1 MNAAYSAANAFLDA
15 LAVHRRRAGLP
26 GQSLAWSMWRER
38 GMSLGYQLTSLTEA
52 RGYRVLEASA
62 ALRSLDFARTLD
74 EPHLLVGADRTAP
87 WVGSHVAAPARQ
99 VRRLAGRVGLEEGTD
114 LGALYA
120 AAAEAAG
127 AGGVA
132 DAWVLRSAGTA
143 EQPSAAGA
151 GEELRRLENELA
163 AVWCTVLGR
172 DRVYRDENFFDL
184 GGNSLLLVAAQTALN
199 KALGCELTVVD
210 LFAHPTVRA
219 LARHLADQGTAVPA
233 ASAARSGP
241 VGDAGRDDR
250 GRGTAGTTGT
260 AESEGLGRAKEQAQ
274 RQRAARAARRSARE
288 RKDRGR
294 G

>member
-1 MNAAYSAANAFLDA
+1 
-15 LAVHRRRAGLP
+15 
-26 GQSLAWSMWRER
+26 
-38 GMSLGYQLTSLTEA
+38 
-52 RGYRVLEASA
+52 
-62 ALRSLDFARTLD
+62 
-74 EPHLLVGADRTAP
+74 
-87 WVGSHVAAPARQ
+87 
-99 VRRLAGRVGLEEGTD
+99 
-114 LGALYA
+114 YA

-233 ASAARSGP
+233 ASAAPAPDPSATQ
-241 VGDAGRDDR
+241 AGTT
-250 GRGTAGTTGT
+250 GAAGTAGTTGT

>member
-1 MNAAYSAANAFLDA
+1 
-15 LAVHRRRAGLP
+15 
-26 GQSLAWSMWRER
+26 
-38 GMSLGYQLTSLTEA
+38 
-52 RGYRVLEASA
+52 
-62 ALRSLDFARTLD
+62 
-74 EPHLLVGADRTAP
+74 

-233 ASAARSGP
+233 ASAAPAPDPSATQ
-241 VGDAGRDDR
+241 AGTT
-250 GRGTAGTTGT
+250 GAAGTAGTTGT

>member
-1 MNAAYSAANAFLDA
+1 M
-15 LAVHRRRAGLP
+15 
-26 GQSLAWSMWRER
+26 
-38 GMSLGYQLTSLTEA
+38 
-52 RGYRVLEASA
+52 LEASA

-74 EPHLLVGADRTAP
+74 EPHLLIGADRTAP

-99 VRRLAGRVGLEEGTD
+99 MRRLAGRVGLEEGTD

-132 DAWVLRSAGTA
+132 DAWVLRSAGTV

-172 DRVYRDENFFDL
+172 DRVSRDENFFDL

-210 LFAHPTVRA
+210 LSFAHPTVRA

-233 ASAARSGP
+233 ASALDPSATP
-241 VGDAGRDDR
+241 AGTT
-250 GRGTAGTTGT
+250 GTAGTAGTTGT
-260 AESEGLGRAKEQAQ
+260 AESDGLGRAKEQAQ